1 MPKISYLEAIRRG
14 LREELKRDKR
24 VFLLGE
30 DIGVYGG
37 AFKVTKGL
45 LEEFGEERV
54 IDTPLSESAIVGA
67 AIGAALMGMRP
78 VAEIQFSDFSTNAFT
93 QLVNNAAKSYYR
105 YGAAVPLTV
114 RCPSGAGVHGG
125 PFHSQNPE
133 TWYAHVPGLKVVA
146 PAMPSDALGLLKSAI
161 RDNNPVIFFEH
172 KFLYRRIKEEIPE
185 EEVFVPIGKATIQ
198 REGTDISVIAY
209 GAAVHLALEAAE
221 IVASEGISVEVVDLR
236 SLVPYDRERILQSVQ
251 KTSRA
256 LVAHEANRT
265 GGFGGEIASFIAEEA
280 FEYLDAPVRRLA
292 SLDTPVPFS
301 PPLEEFILPNSQ
313 KMAEAIR
320 DLVAY

>member
-1 MPKISYLEAIRRG
+1 MPKITYLEAIRRG
-14 LREELKRDKR
+14 LQEELRRDDR

-45 LEEFGEERV
+45 LEEFGEER
-54 IDTPLSESAIVGA
+54 ILDTPLSESAIIGA
-67 AIGAALMGMRP
+67 AIGAGLMGMRP

-105 YGAAVPLTV
+105 TGAAVPLTV

-133 TWYAHVPGLKVVA
+133 AWYTHVPGLKVVA

-161 RDNNPVIFFEH
+161 RDNNPVLFFEH
-172 KFLYRRIKEEIPE
+172 KNLYRRIKEDIPDEEIL
-185 EEVFVPIGKATIQ
+185 VPIGKGKIQ
-198 REGTDISVIAY
+198 REGTDISVITY
-209 GAAVHLALEAAE
+209 GSAVHLALEAAE
-221 IVASEGISVEVVDLR
+221 LVAPEGLSVEVVDLR
-236 SLVPYDRERILQSVQ
+236 SLVPYDRELILQSVQ

-265 GGFGGEIASFIAEEA
+265 GGFGAEIASFIAEEA
-280 FEYLDAPVRRLA
+280 FEFLDAPVRRLA
-292 SLDTPVPFS
+292 ALDTPVPFS
-301 PPLEEFILPNSQ
+301 PPLEEFVLPNSQ

-320 DLVAY
+320 DLAAY